1 MATSLER
8 KDGAGDHKRRAASTT
23 TTGRIL
29 VVDDDED
36 LRDLLV
42 LALGQDGWH
51 IDQAADAQQALAH
64 LRRGGFNL
72 VITDYDLPGRT
83 GGQMLA
89 EAARERLLSNCAV
102 LVVTGHPNPGDV
114 GESPVITKPF
124 DLDVLRRQVR
134 RILETAETAASP
146 ATVPPAAKPK
156 APATAPAAAPAAGV
170 ELVLYV
176 ARPSTASRL
185 AERNLRRIL
194 EGLPGGAARLTVRDV
209 ADHPKEAERDRILFA
224 PTLVVRCA
232 TPMWVVGN
240 LRNPAALIGILDL
253 CGPDGRYA

>member
-1 MATSLER
+1 MATT
-8 KDGAGDHKRRAASTT
+8 A
-23 TTGRIL
+23 RIL
-29 VVDDDED
+29 VVDDDDD

-42 LALGQDGWH
+42 LALGRDGWQ
-51 IDQAADAQQALAH
+51 IEQAADAHEALAH

-89 EAARERLLSNCAV
+89 EAAGERLLRNCAV
-102 LVVTGHPNPGDV
+102 LVVTGHPDPGDV
-114 GESPVITKPF
+114 GEVPVIAKPF

-134 RILETAETAASP
+134 RILETAGAAASP
-146 ATVPPAAKPK
+146 GPEPAPAK
-156 APATAPAAAPAAGV
+156 APAEGV

-176 ARPSTASRL
+176 ARSSPASRL

-194 EGLPGGAARLTVRDV
+194 EGLPAGAAHLTIRDV
-209 ADHPKEAERDRILFA
+209 AAYPREAEGDRILFA

-232 TPMWVVGN
+232 APIWVVGN
-240 LRNPAALIGILDL
+240 LRNPEVLVGILGL
-253 CGPDGRYA
+253 CRPDGGDGGSA